1 MLRIWILFGHRHPIN
16 KFSIFGGNSMDIVI
30 MKSNIKYNIDTDK
43 INETVTELTNDI
55 AGGNTIPVIFSLSHA
70 RNVFNGAAFLPIEW
84 RELYQIKNIVCG
96 ELNEISVQDNNI
108 IFHMSIKDK
117 MVEPL
122 LQDAMD
128 HGIRLSDVVTPAIL
142 KIDDYIEADL
152 ANNNYVNIRIDVPDV
167 GELLLHAY
175 FHRLYEN
182 EIPVYWLDD
191 VEQQKREKE
200 ARKANE

>member
-16 KFSIFGGNSMDIVI
+16 KFNIFGGNSMDIVI
-30 MKSNIKYNIDTDK
+30 KKSNIKYNIDTDK

-70 RNVFNGAAFLPIEW
+70 RNVFNGSAFLPIEW
-84 RELYQIKNIVCG
+84 RTLYQIKNIVCG
-96 ELNEISVQDNNI
+96 ELIEISVQGNNI

-128 HGIRLSDVVTPAIL
+128 HGIALSDVVTPAIL
-142 KIDDYIEADL
+142 QINDYIEADL
-152 ANNNYVNIRIDVPDV
+152 ANNNYINIRIDVPDV

-191 VEQQKREKE
+191 VEQRKREKE